1 MKDALG
7 AVQTVLIL
15 GGDSDIASAAARRL
29 VRQRARTFVLAG
41 RDQERLEQRADQL
54 RKLGATSVTAETFD
68 ALDFDSHGAFVERV
82 FDGGPDIDLVLLTFG
97 VLGDQKHD
105 EHDALAAVRTAQIN
119 YVGAVSVLIP
129 TIERLRQQGHG
140 TVVALSTVAAE
151 RPRRSNFI
159 YGSSKAGL
167 DWFCQG
173 YADALVG
180 SGVRVIVV
188 RPGFVHSKMTAGL
201 KAPPL
206 SSTPD
211 EVAAQIISAVGGAKD
226 TVWSPP
232 RLRWVMSALRHL
244 PRSVFRRLNL

>member
-7 AVQTVLIL
+7 QVQSVLIL
-15 GGDSDIASAAARRL
+15 GGDSDIANATARKL
-29 VRQRARTFVLAG
+29 VRQRARTFILAG
-41 RDQERLEQRADQL
+41 RDAERLEDRATEL
-54 RKLGATSVTAETFD
+54 RGLGATSVTVERFD
-68 ALDFDSHGAFVERV
+68 ALDFESHPAFVARV
-82 FDGGPDIDLVLLTFG
+82 FGEADDIDLVLLTFG
-97 VLGDQKHD
+97 VLGDQLHD
-105 EHDALAAVRTAQIN
+105 EHDAAAAVRTAQVN

-129 TIERLRQQGHG
+129 IIGRLRAQGHG
-140 TVVALSTVAAE
+140 TVVALSTVASE

-180 SGVRVIVV
+180 SGVQITVV
-188 RPGFVHSKMTAGL
+188 RPGFVHSKMTTGL

-206 SSTPD
+206 SSTPN
-211 EVAAQIISAVGGAKD
+211 EVASQILDAVARGHG

-232 RLRWVMSALRHL
+232 RLRWVMSGLRHL
-244 PRSVFRRLNL
+244 PRGVFRRLNL

>member
-1 MKDALG
+1 MKDAVG
-7 AVQTVLIL
+7 RVQSVLIL
-15 GGDSDIASAAARRL
+15 GGDSDIANAVARRL
-29 VRQRARTFVLAG
+29 VAQRARTFVLAG
-41 RDQERLEQRADQL
+41 RDAQRLDERAGRL
-54 RKLGATSVTAETFD
+54 RELGATAVSIEAFD
-68 ALDFDSHGAFVERV
+68 ALDFDSHPAFVERA
-82 FDGGPDIDLVLLTFG
+82 FSGLQDIDLVLLTFG
-97 VLGDQKHD
+97 VLGDQLLD
-105 EHDALAAVRTAQIN
+105 EHDAAAAVRTAQIN

-129 TIERLRQQGHG
+129 IIERLRAQGHG

-180 SGVRVIVV
+180 SGVQMIVV
-188 RPGFVHSKMTAGL
+188 RPGFVHSKMTTGL

-211 EVAAQIISAVGGAKD
+211 KVAMQIIDAVARGND
-226 TVWSPP
+226 TVWAPP
-232 RLRWVMSALRHL
+232 RLRWVMSGLRHV
-244 PRSVFRRLNL
+244 PRRVFRRLNL

>member
-7 AVQTVLIL
+7 QVQSVLIL
-15 GGDSDIASAAARRL
+15 GGDSDIANATAGRL
-29 VRQRARTFVLAG
+29 LQQRGRTFVLAG
-41 RDQERLEQRADQL
+41 RDAARLADRAAELRQR
-54 RKLGATSVTAETFD
+54 GAAAVSIEPFD
-68 ALDFDSHGAFVERV
+68 ALDFGSHSAFVERV
-82 FDGGPDIDLVLLTFG
+82 FITGNDIDLVLLTFG
-97 VLGDQKHD
+97 VLGDQLHD
-105 EHDALAAVRTAQIN
+105 EHDAAAAVRTAQIN

-129 TIERLRQQGHG
+129 VIERLRAQGHG

-180 SGVRVIVV
+180 SGVQMIVV
-188 RPGFVHSKMTAGL
+188 RPGFVHSKMTTGL

-211 EVAAQIISAVGGAKD
+211 EVAGQIIDAVARGSG

-232 RLRWVMSALRHL
+232 RLRWVMSGLRHL
-244 PRSVFRRLNL
+244 PRNVFRRLNL

>member
-1 MKDALG
+1 MKDGLG

-15 GGDSDIASAAARRL
+15 GGDSDIANATAERL
-29 VRQRARTFVLAG
+29 ARQRARTFILAG
-41 RDQERLEQRADQL
+41 RDQTKLEARADRL
-54 RKLGATSVTAETFD
+54 RHGGATRVEVLHFD
-68 ALDFDSHGAFVERV
+68 ALDSESHPAFVERA
-82 FDGGPDIDLVLLTFG
+82 FSRGQDIDLVLLTFG
-97 VLGDQKHD
+97 VLGEQLHD
-105 EHDALAAVRTAQIN
+105 EHDARAAVRTAQIN

-129 TIERLRQQGHG
+129 VIESLRAQGHG
-140 TVVALSTVAAE
+140 DVVALSTVAAE

-180 SGVRVIVV
+180 SGVRMIVV
-188 RPGFVHSKMTAGL
+188 RPGFVRSKMTTGL

-211 EVAAQIISAVGGAKD
+211 EVAQQIISAVARGNEI
-226 TVWSPP
+226 VWSPP

-244 PRSVFRRLNL
+244 PRAVFRRLNL

>member
-1 MKDALG
+1 MKNALG

-15 GGDSDIASAAARRL
+15 GGDSDIASATAQQL
-29 VRQRARTFVLAG
+29 VRQQARTFILAG
-41 RDQERLEQRADQL
+41 RDLNKLEERAEQL
-54 RKLGATSVTAETFD
+54 RRDGARDVEVLHFD
-68 ALDFDSHGAFVERV
+68 AQEFNSHPSFVERA
-82 FDGGPDIDLVLLTFG
+82 FAGGRDIDLVLLTFG
-97 VLGDQKHD
+97 VLGDQVHD
-105 EHDALAAVRTAQIN
+105 EHDADAAVRIAQIN

-129 TIERLRQQGHG
+129 VIERLRAQGHG
-140 TVVALSTVAAE
+140 DVVALSTVAAE

-188 RPGFVHSKMTAGL
+188 RPGFVHSKMTTGL

-211 EVAAQIISAVGGAKD
+211 DVAEQIIAAVAGRHD
-226 TVWSPP
+226 IVWSPP
-232 RLRWVMSALRHL
+232 RLRWVMSGLRHL
-244 PRSVFRRLNL
+244 PRTVFRRLNL